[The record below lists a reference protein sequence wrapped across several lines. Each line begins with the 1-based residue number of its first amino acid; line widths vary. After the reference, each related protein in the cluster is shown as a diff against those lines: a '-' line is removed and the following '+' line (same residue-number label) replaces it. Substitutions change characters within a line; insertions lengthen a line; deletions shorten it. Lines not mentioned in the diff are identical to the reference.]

1 VCHVSVGHVARAI
14 EEAGTPTVVVMVRAF
29 RHRAVE
35 MRLPRT
41 VITNH
46 PMGRPM
52 GPPRDVA
59 RQTEVLEGAFELL
72 EAAEENGAIIDLD
85 GSYRPVSAT

>member
-1 VCHVSVGHVARAI
+1 MCHVSVGHVARAL

-35 MRLPRT
+35 MRIPRT

-52 GPPRDVA
+52 GPPGGVV
-59 RQTEVLEGAFELL
+59 RQSEVLEAAFRLL
-72 EAAEENGAIIDLD
+72 EDAGGNGAITDLE
-85 GSYRPVSAT
+85 GAYRPVPST

>member
-1 VCHVSVGHVARAI
+1 MCHVSVGHIARAI

-52 GPPRDVA
+52 GPPGATA
-59 RQTEVLEGAFELL
+59 RQTEVLEAAFRLL
-72 EAAEENGAIIDLD
+72 EDAEGNGAIVDLE
-85 GSYRPVSAT
+85 GPYRPVPTT

>member
-1 VCHVSVGHVARAI
+1 M
-14 EEAGTPTVVVMVRAF
+14 VVMVRAF

-52 GPPRDVA
+52 GPPGGTA
-59 RQTEVLEGAFELL
+59 RQNEVLEAAFRLL
-72 EAAEENGAIIDLD
+72 EDAEGNGAIVDLD
-85 GSYRPVSAT
+85 GSYRPVPVT